1 MWEEQ
6 TSITGA
12 RLDGCQK
19 CPFEFWKIA
28 IGQLCQVKQRGK
40 PTKETRWSQQN
51 SLKSDA
57 IMQLT
62 QKQTN
67 RQLSHGGKEKILKA
81 NRL

>member
-1 MWEEQ
+1 MREEQ
-6 TSITGA
+6 ANITGVG
-12 RLDGCQK
+12 LDGCQK
-19 CPFEFWKIA
+19 CSFELWKIA

-62 QKQTN
+62 
-67 RQLSHGGKEKILKA
+67 
-81 NRL
+81 